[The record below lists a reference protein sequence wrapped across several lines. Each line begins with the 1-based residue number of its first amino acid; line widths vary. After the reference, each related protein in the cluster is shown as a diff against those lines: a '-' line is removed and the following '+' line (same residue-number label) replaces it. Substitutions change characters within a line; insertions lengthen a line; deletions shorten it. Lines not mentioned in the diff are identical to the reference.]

1 MECGWES
8 GSKGECGP
16 LQYEQTL
23 ALKLRGGPGLPSQTV
38 AGRRVYACPATPS
51 GVVVLGKVIVNHQVP
66 WKHLLIPGLRFQWS
80 QRLAQLRVA
89 ASGSDVCPK
98 HLVSW
103 TPHCSLQN
111 IVIPVSSVGA
121 SQSMSPAVTCL
132 ASSWGGGTEQ
142 QVLAQFTSE
151 SLVLGHT

>member
-1 MECGWES
+1 MEFVVNRPWNVDGRVAERVS
-8 GSKGECGP
+8 VDLFSMNR
-16 LQYEQTL
+16 
-23 ALKLRGGPGLPSQTV
+23 LKLRGGPGLPSQTV

-66 WKHLLIPGLRFQWS
+66 WKHLLIPGLRLQWS

-103 TPHCSLQN
+103 TPHRSLQN
-111 IVIPVSSVGA
+111 IVIQCLLSEHLKACHQP
-121 SQSMSPAVTCL
+121 SPA
-132 ASSWGGGTEQ
+132 
-142 QVLAQFTSE
+142 
-151 SLVLGHT
+151 

>member
-51 GVVVLGKVIVNHQVP
+51 GVVVLGKVIVNHQMP
-66 WKHLLIPGLRFQWS
+66 WKHLLIPGLRLQWS
-80 QRLAQLRVA
+80 QRLAQLRIA

-111 IVIPVSSVGA
+111 IVIQCLLSEHLKTCHQP
-121 SQSMSPAVTCL
+121 SPAWHPRGEVALNSRCL
-132 ASSWGGGTEQ
+132 
-142 QVLAQFTSE
+142 L
-151 SLVLGHT
+151 SLLLSH